1 MSRKQRLYDAL
12 STELKPV
19 VLDIIDESHTHQRQ
33 GTETHFKIT
42 VVSEHFCTVSLINRH
57 RMINALAAT
66 ELTTGLHALS
76 LHLYTPDEWARRGT
90 AAPETPPCQHRT

>member
-19 VLDIIDESHTHQRQ
+19 ILDIIDESHTHQRQ

-42 VVSEHFCTVSLINRH
+42 VVSDYFCNVSLINRH
-57 RMINALAAT
+57 RILNDLLAA
-66 ELTTGLHALS
+66 ELKTKSKS
-76 LHLYTPDEWARRGT
+76 LELYI
-90 AAPETPPCQHRT
+90 

>member
-19 VLDIIDESHTHQRQ
+19 ILDIIDESHTHQRQ

-42 VVSEHFCTVSLINRH
+42 VVSDYFCNVSLINRH
-57 RMINALAAT
+57 RILNDLLAA
-66 ELTTGLHALS
+66 ELKTGLHALS
-76 LHLYTPDEWARRGT
+76 LHLYTPDEWTRRGT
-90 AAPETPPCQHRT
+90 TAPETPPCKHRT